1 MNRIVASSLACV
13 AAAVVLAG
21 CGLGDALTT
30 HARPV
35 ASTAGLEITAGEL
48 GEIMAR
54 APIPDTALT
63 THWTE
68 QIGLLWSDYVRLATL
83 FREPDS
89 TYALDLD
96 LLLEERRYFAVLAV
110 SHYRDS
116 VVLKDIEPSEEEQR
130 AFFETRKPFTRLDI
144 RRIIVSVPESADE
157 ALRDSL
163 FSAAT
168 EVRESIAEGRDFVDV
183 ARERSSEP
191 AAARG
196 AVLQYQ
202 GHDDFPAAAD
212 SVVFHLRAGDLS
224 PVIATDTAM
233 LLYQVEEVYEPT
245 FEEAR
250 DRSFLFQMEE
260 IRNRVSLET
269 VDSLLENSRRAVR
282 RGAESVARRLAI
294 DVDERIAPG
303 TRLVTWNDG
312 EFTVAE
318 LRRLYL
324 VRPDIRELFVAATDA
339 QLQAYLMELA
349 RDAILV
355 QEAYE
360 HGSAPSEKERDNLR
374 EAMSAQLSRI
384 AQELGIS
391 HNLVVAPAYDLHDES
406 LAFLN
411 RVLFEAKPLPW
422 LGEFR
427 IILDEVYEVRID
439 ERGVRSAAEIAN
451 RSREEE
457 NAADDSAESD
467 GADEEEIP

>member
-1 MNRIVASSLACV
+1 V
-13 AAAVVLAG
+13 
-21 CGLGDALTT
+21 
-30 HARPV
+30 HAP
-35 ASTAGLEITAGEL
+35 
-48 GEIMAR
+48 
-54 APIPDTALT
+54 
-63 THWTE
+63 
-68 QIGLLWSDYVRLATL
+68 
-83 FREPDS
+83 
-89 TYALDLD
+89 ALD
-96 LLLEERRYFAVLAV
+96 EHA
-110 SHYRDS
+110 
-116 VVLKDIEPSEEEQR
+116 
-130 AFFETRKPFTRLDI
+130 
-144 RRIIVSVPESADE
+144 
-157 ALRDSL
+157 
-163 FSAAT
+163 
-168 EVRESIAEGRDFVDV
+168 
-183 ARERSSEP
+183 
-191 AAARG
+191 
-196 AVLQYQ
+196 
-202 GHDDFPAAAD
+202 AAAD

-360 HGSAPSEKERDNLR
+360 HGSAPSEKERENLR

-384 AQELGIS
+384 AQELGLS

-457 NAADDSAESD
+457 SAADDGAESD